1 MHRPRRFFASLTLG
15 VCAVAFGCSR
25 EAADPSPKHR
35 KVTREVQEE
44 SSRSEPSSAD
54 VELSRRVREAIMAD
68 GQIAPIAPAVEILVT
83 GGEVTLRGT
92 VQDEKARTAL
102 VRAAQQVA
110 GLSNVINHLELAR
123 P

>member
-1 MHRPRRFFASLTLG
+1 M
-15 VCAVAFGCSR
+15 
-25 EAADPSPKHR
+25 
-35 KVTREVQEE
+35 
-44 SSRSEPSSAD
+44 
-54 VELSRRVREAIMAD
+54 SRRVREAIMAD
-68 GQIAPIAPAVEILVT
+68 GQIAPIAPGVEILVT
-83 GGEVTLRGT
+83 RGEVTLRGT

>member
-1 MHRPRRFFASLTLG
+1 MHNPPKVFAWVTLG
-15 VCAVAFGCSR
+15 VCVIAFGCSR
-25 EAADPSPKHR
+25 EAADPSPPHR
-35 KVTREVQEE
+35 KVPREVQEG

-68 GQIAPIAPAVEILVT
+68 GQIAAIAPAIEILVT

-102 VRAAQQVA
+102 NRAAQQVA

>member
-1 MHRPRRFFASLTLG
+1 MHVPERVFASLTLG
-15 VCAVAFGCSR
+15 VCVIAFGCSR
-25 EAADPSPKHR
+25 EAADPSRPHR

-54 VELSRRVREAIMAD
+54 VDLSRRVREAIMAD
-68 GQIAPIAPAVEILVT
+68 GQIAPVAPGVEILVN

-92 VQDEKARTAL
+92 VQDEKARSAL

>member
-1 MHRPRRFFASLTLG
+1 MHVPSRGFAWLTLG
-15 VCAVAFGCSR
+15 VCVVAFGCSR
-25 EAADPSPKHR
+25 EAADPSRPHR

-54 VELSRRVREAIMAD
+54 VDLSRRVREAIMAD
-68 GQIAPIAPAVEILVT
+68 GQIAPIAPGVEILVT

>member
-1 MHRPRRFFASLTLG
+1 
-15 VCAVAFGCSR
+15 
-25 EAADPSPKHR
+25 
-35 KVTREVQEE
+35 
-44 SSRSEPSSAD
+44 
-54 VELSRRVREAIMAD
+54 
-68 GQIAPIAPAVEILVT
+68 
-83 GGEVTLRGT
+83 

>member
-1 MHRPRRFFASLTLG
+1 MHRPRRFFTWLTLG
-15 VCAVAFGCSR
+15 ACVVAFGCSR
-25 EAADPSPKHR
+25 EAADRSPKHR
-35 KVTREVQEE
+35 KVTPEVQEE

-83 GGEVTLRGT
+83 GGEVILRGT

-102 VRAAQQVA
+102 VRAAQQIA